1 MQLLVQHEGLV
12 DIKKEDGFSALH
24 LAALNN
30 HKTVA
35 EIMIKDVS
43 TTRDVISHVISKLG
57 DRPKIILYVWC
68 QVKLFQPTRTVV

>member
-1 MQLLVQHEGLV
+1 MEHEGLV

-30 HKTVA
+30 HKSVA

-43 TTRDVISHVISKLG
+43 FS
-57 DRPKIILYVWC
+57 
-68 QVKLFQPTRTVV
+68 